1 MNKSILD
8 YFKQKEM
15 EKESASSSD
24 TFFYPNHD
32 SDEQSKTNKEIKKEK
47 REMRLAKERLKK
59 RIKENEE
66 ILKNVEIINKVVKNE
81 KRKKKIKINS
91 KMLNSFIKIEKKPKK
106 KVLCSL
112 FAQSSKIPLNA
123 EKLKKLED
131 VFKHPTSYR
140 KKK

>member
-1 MNKSILD
+1 
-8 YFKQKEM
+8 M
-15 EKESASSSD
+15 EPLKI
-24 TFFYPNHD
+24 
-32 SDEQSKTNKEIKKEK
+32 KNKEK
-47 REMRLAKERLKK
+47 
-59 RIKENEE
+59 
-66 ILKNVEIINKVVKNE
+66 KNE
-81 KRKKKIKINS
+81 KRKKKKKINS
-91 KMLNSFIKIEKKPKK
+91 KMLNAFIKIEKKPKK

>member
-1 MNKSILD
+1 MRKDKRNKNELASSFNKWKSIIGD
-8 YFKQKEM
+8 
-15 EKESASSSD
+15 
-24 TFFYPNHD
+24 
-32 SDEQSKTNKEIKKEK
+32 IKKE
-47 REMRLAKERLKK
+47 EA
-59 RIKENEE
+59 
-66 ILKNVEIINKVVKNE
+66 V
-81 KRKKKIKINS
+81 
-91 KMLNSFIKIEKKPKK
+91 IKIEKKPKK

>member
-1 MNKSILD
+1 MG
-8 YFKQKEM
+8 
-15 EKESASSSD
+15 
-24 TFFYPNHD
+24 
-32 SDEQSKTNKEIKKEK
+32 
-47 REMRLAKERLKK
+47 
-59 RIKENEE
+59 
-66 ILKNVEIINKVVKNE
+66 NE
-81 KRKKKIKINS
+81 KDLGTK
-91 KMLNSFIKIEKKPKK
+91 KIEKKPKK